1 MQLMLQRARSSQ
13 RWLQKVIPEENP
25 GTFRSIRD
33 ANPCRP
39 APAMTELLGD
49 RLSEIQTLYQR
60 IMRER
65 DSSWMYPLPAD
76 HLLTLV
82 YYNVYRALIANVA
95 ILGLDLDL
103 MVTDEYPSPFTPLS
117 PTASSAI
124 RSLPPCLQP
133 TELQRSI
140 AHHPQWDIVPDP
152 AIRDNLLRKGE
163 PNIDDV
169 ELCMDLIGS
178 EARRQRAQTST
189 EAAGCMVWGDPWA
202 AESWEVTEAFVKK
215 YPWLFEGASYIKQS
229 TNAWRVKRDEPPLR
243 FEELGIE

>member
-1 MQLMLQRARSSQ
+1 M
-13 RWLQKVIPEENP
+13 V
-25 GTFRSIRD
+25 
-33 ANPCRP
+33 
-39 APAMTELLGD
+39 ELLHE
-49 RLSEIQTLYQR
+49 RLGEVKVLHER
-60 IMRER
+60 INRER
-65 DSSWMYPLPAD
+65 DSSWQYPLPAD

-117 PTASSAI
+117 PTASSALL
-124 RSLPPCLQP
+124 SLPPSLQP
-133 TELQRSI
+133 TSLQSSI

-178 EARRQRAQTST
+178 EARRSRH
-189 EAAGCMVWGDPWA
+189 EASNEPAGCLVWGDPWSTD
-202 AESWEVTEAFVKK
+202 SWEVTEGFVKK
-215 YPWLFEGASYIKQS
+215 YPWLFVGARHIEQS
-229 TNAWRVKRDEPPLR
+229 TNSWRMKRDEPLLR
-243 FEELGIE
+243 FSELGVEF